1 MSGWSSRAL
10 PSHWVLDLQGKCLL
24 QVVENNVWNLR
35 SLERGGLGFDYCS
48 YRLSTVSH
56 AS

>member
-1 MSGWSSRAL
+1 MVFKGSAFTLGVGSTGKVSST
-10 PSHWVLDLQGKCLL
+10 GGG
-24 QVVENNVWNLR
+24 NNVWNLS